1 MPVYRNHRI
10 AHLHIPKTAGTTLET
25 QFAELGDM
33 HWNTRSW
40 YGCIKRADRWY
51 EDHHLSL
58 NELRQL
64 SAGDITGMDT
74 FAVVRNRYQRL
85 ISEYHWRYALV
96 FGQNAPDLTAFES
109 FDALIAAIPL
119 DLPYN
124 WSRHISLADR
134 DHANVLI
141 HLRPQWQY
149 VCGAPGQLDPTVE
162 IVRFERLR
170 DDLEPLYRRWSVPT
184 RPFRQPPQPRALA
197 DYYTDASLAVVNEVY
212 GRDLEWFG
220 YERIDTISK

>member
-40 YGCIKRADRWY
+40 YGSIKRADRWY

-74 FAVVRNRYQRL
+74 FAVVRNPYQRL
-85 ISEYHWRYALV
+85 ISEYHWRHALV

-124 WSRHISLADR
+124 WSRYVSLADR

>member
-1 MPVYRNHRI
+1 MPVYRNHRV

-40 YGCIKRADRWY
+40 YGRIKRADRWY

-74 FAVVRNRYQRL
+74 FAVVRNPYQRL
-85 ISEYHWRYALV
+85 ISEYHWRHALV

-109 FDALIAAIPL
+109 FDALIAAMS
-119 DLPYN
+119 DGDAEH
-124 WSRHISLADR
+124 RSLAEQDAQAARLGNRQLEQSARWQPLSDR
-134 DHANVLI
+134 GPQLHAANVQRAADQDEQVLRQ
-141 HLRPQWQY
+141 HGQRPLPLGWLRPP
-149 VCGAPGQLDPTVE
+149 CGAP
-162 IVRFERLR
+162 
-170 DDLEPLYRRWSVPT
+170 SS
-184 RPFRQPPQPRALA
+184 PRAPS
-197 DYYTDASLAVVNEVY
+197 AS
-212 GRDLEWFG
+212 D
-220 YERIDTISK
+220 

>member
-1 MPVYRNHRI
+1 MPVYRNHRV

-40 YGCIKRADRWY
+40 YGRIKRADRWY

-74 FAVVRNRYQRL
+74 FAVVRNPYQRL
-85 ISEYHWRYALV
+85 ISEYHWRHALV

-119 DLPYN
+119 DLPHN
-124 WSRHISLADR
+124 WSRYISLADR

-184 RPFRQPPQPRALA
+184 RPFRQPLQPRALA
-197 DYYTDASLAVVNEVY
+197 DYYTDASLAVVNQVY

-220 YERIDTISK
+220 YERIDTIST